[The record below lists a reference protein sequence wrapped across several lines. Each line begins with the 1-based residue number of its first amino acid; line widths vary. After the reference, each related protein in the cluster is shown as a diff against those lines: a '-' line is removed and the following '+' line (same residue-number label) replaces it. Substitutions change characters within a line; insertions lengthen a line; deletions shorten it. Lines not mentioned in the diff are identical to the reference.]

1 MGKTFKLIF
10 WIVFLLLGIAL
21 FNLRLNGQEILLS
34 RNFEIEGANLS
45 QTILQ
50 PECDL
55 VAKIQTAKEIL
66 RSSPSLRMEERS
78 ERQKQKNGKY
88 RTVQK
93 LVRREVSLAILDTE
107 TCDVFEKRYLLDA
120 DDIKRANT
128 IRRGYLDNPGDL
140 PKFRPIDVQNDFR
153 VDVNWW
159 NNHNSDLSIVKE
171 GNTEQ
176 IENGDLVER
185 KEETGRFI
193 VVGNKFSISNDDLAY
208 PEDRTGIKYSDIVY
222 IPYSSGIHTLELVE
236 LGRKFLVKNTEEAFG
251 ELERLSIQSH
261 SYSNLLVIEAIN
273 KTFVKNLFITEQTD
287 PALIFASSDNGQ
299 RLAERVLVRLGA
311 NEDKTF
317 RYTYSKTGAL
327 GLGQIMPGTYG
338 SIVKRYPEAQLLKD
352 VDIGRVDIVN
362 GIKAT
367 VLVLDDH
374 FATVV
379 SNANKARRGLAILRA
394 KTQEQVQEIMA
405 AAYNG
410 GPSKYKPLTGNISL
424 AVRETVDFVR
434 KFKMIR
440 DLKLFAQ

>member
-1 MGKTFKLIF
+1 MGKTFKLVF
-10 WIVFLLLGIAL
+10 WTVFLLLGLAL
-21 FNLRLNGQEILLS
+21 FNLRLSGQEILPS
-34 RNFEIEGANLS
+34 RNFEIKGANLS
-45 QTILQ
+45 QAVLQ

-55 VAKIQTAKEIL
+55 IDRIKVAKEIL
-66 RSSPSLRMEERS
+66 QLSPPLKMEERS
-78 ERQKQKNGKY
+78 ERKKQKNGKY
-88 RTVQK
+88 RTLQV
-93 LVRREVSLAILDTE
+93 LVRREVSLAVLDTQ

-120 DDIKRANT
+120 DDIKKANT

-140 PKFRPIDVQNDFR
+140 PKFRPVDVQNDFR

-171 GNTEQ
+171 GNTQ
-176 IENGDLVER
+176 NIESGDLIEK
-185 KEETGRFI
+185 KEETGRFV

-208 PEDRTGIKYSDIVY
+208 PEDKTGIKYSDIVY
-222 IPYSSGIHTLELVE
+222 VPYSSEIHTQELIE
-236 LGRKFLVKNTEEAFG
+236 LGRKFLVENTDEAFK
-251 ELERLSIQSH
+251 ELEALGVQSH
-261 SYSNLLVIEAIN
+261 SYPDLPVVEVIV

-287 PALIFASSDNGQ
+287 PALIFTSSDNGQ

-311 NEDKTF
+311 NERQTF

-338 SIVKRYPEAQLLKD
+338 SIVKRYPEAKLIKD
-352 VDIGRVDIVN
+352 IDIGRVDIVN
-362 GIKAT
+362 GIKT
-367 VLVLDDH
+367 TILVLDDH

-379 SNANKARRGLAILRA
+379 SNASKTKKGRSVLNA
-394 KTQEQVQEIMA
+394 KTPEQIQEIMA

-424 AVRETVDFVR
+424 TVRETVDFVR

>member
-10 WIVFLLLGIAL
+10 WILFLLLGISL
-21 FNLRLNGQEILLS
+21 FSLRLRGQEILSS
-34 RNFEIEGANLS
+34 RNFEVQGANLIS
-45 QTILQ
+45 TILQ

-66 RSSPSLRMEERS
+66 QSSPPLKMEERS
-78 ERQKQKNGKY
+78 ERQKQKKGKY
-88 RTVQK
+88 ITVQK
-93 LVRREVSLAILDTE
+93 LIRREVSLAILDTK
-107 TCDVFEKRYLLDA
+107 TCDVFEKRYSLDA
-120 DDIKRANT
+120 DDIKKANS

-171 GNTEQ
+171 GNTQ
-176 IENGDLVER
+176 SIENGDLVE
-185 KEETGRFI
+185 KIEETGRFLVI
-193 VVGNKFSISNDDLAY
+193 GNKFSISNDDLAY
-208 PEDRTGIKYSDIVY
+208 PEDRTGKKYSDIVY
-222 IPYSSGIHTLELVE
+222 VPYSSGIHTQELVE
-236 LGRKFLVKNTEEAFG
+236 LGRKFLVENTEEAFR
-251 ELERLSIQSH
+251 ELEVLDVQSH
-261 SYSNLLVIEAIN
+261 SYPNLLVTEAIN

-287 PALIFASSDNGQ
+287 PALVFASSDNGQ
-299 RLAERVLVRLGA
+299 KLAERVLVRLGA
-311 NEDKTF
+311 NEHKTF

-338 SIVKRYPEAQLLKD
+338 SIVKRYPEAKLIKD
-352 VDIGRVDIVN
+352 IDIGRVDIVN
-362 GIKAT
+362 GIKT
-367 VLVLDDH
+367 TILVLDDH

-379 SNANKARRGLAILRA
+379 NNASKTKKGQLILNA
-394 KTQEQVQEIMA
+394 KTPEQVQEIMA

-440 DLKLFAQ
+440 DLKLFD

>member
-10 WIVFLLLGIAL
+10 WVVFLLLGITL
-21 FNLRLNGQEILLS
+21 FNLRLNGQEILSS

-55 VAKIQTAKEIL
+55 VGRIKIAKEIL
-66 RSSPSLRMEERS
+66 QASPPLVMEERS
-78 ERQKQKNGKY
+78 ERQKLKNGKY
-88 RTVQK
+88 KTVQI
-93 LVRREVSLAILDTE
+93 LVRREVSLAILDTK

-140 PKFRPIDVQNDFR
+140 PKFRPIDIQNDFR

-222 IPYSSGIHTLELVE
+222 VPYSSEIHTLELIE
-236 LGRKFLVKNTEEAFG
+236 LGRKFLVENTEEAFK
-251 ELERLSIQSH
+251 ELERLGVQSH
-261 SYSNLLVIEAIN
+261 SYSNLLAIEAIN

-287 PALIFASSDNGQ
+287 PALVFASSDNGQ

-311 NEDKTF
+311 NEHKTF

-338 SIVKRYPEAQLLKD
+338 SIVKRYPEARLLKD

-379 SNANKARRGLAILRA
+379 RNANKARRGLAILRA
-394 KTQEQVQEIMA
+394 KTLEQVQEIMA

-440 DLKLFAQ
+440 DLKLFD